1 MNKNNIPKSILEEID
16 KVADGSINNAMEV
29 SKSLDNWIIG
39 AVVGLFTAS
48 SGFIQLSDSVI
59 TWSIVIYFAWL
70 LSLVPLVIILW
81 ISYEVIKYD
90 RKTYKDHKNLKNLL
104 ISEVPDSSKIGAA
117 IDEIKHKKR
126 STFNIEKITEYQYP
140 IAMITLLLSFILLII
155 FSIHN
160 IKEKNKVVII
170 KKSLD
175 IEKQNLEI
183 LLLKKQLNSIK

>member
-1 MNKNNIPKSILEEID
+1 
-16 KVADGSINNAMEV
+16 
-29 SKSLDNWIIG
+29 
-39 AVVGLFTAS
+39 
-48 SGFIQLSDSVI
+48 
-59 TWSIVIYFAWL
+59 
-70 LSLVPLVIILW
+70 
-81 ISYEVIKYD
+81 
-90 RKTYKDHKNLKNLL
+90 
-104 ISEVPDSSKIGAA
+104 VPDSSKIGAA